1 MVNMKP
7 KNFHLSHNWITFKL
21 WKINHFRLCSDA
33 HFVPFLFYY
42 YCKWVRIWNEK
53 WKQWPRKGYS
63 YWDIYFSFCKKY
75 WPLNLSVPI
84 YRLCHRHLW
93 KSAYTQW
100 TKCENFIRKLLR
112 ENIVFCFQNCSDFLW
127 EKNILLIVKKI
138 WISRSKTKNLQ
149 KKMRSLDQFI

>member
-63 YWDIYFSFCKKY
+63 YWDIYFSF
-75 WPLNLSVPI
+75 
-84 YRLCHRHLW
+84 
-93 KSAYTQW
+93 
-100 TKCENFIRKLLR
+100 
-112 ENIVFCFQNCSDFLW
+112 
-127 EKNILLIVKKI
+127 
-138 WISRSKTKNLQ
+138 LQ
-149 KKMRSLDQFI
+149 KILTTQFVCSYISIVIAIYEKVHKHSKLDVRISLGNCWGKTIARLILPIIDRSILHLPSF